1 MRLYSKSRGALG
13 VVAAVVVMRPDM
25 GSQQCGCRDD
35 RKGLLDSTAN
45 MIGLDLV
52 LLRNRRKE
60 GRVSTRSR

>member
-1 MRLYSKSRGALG
+1 MRLYLKSRGALG

-35 RKGLLDSTAN
+35 REGFLDSTGD

-52 LLRNRRKE
+52 RLPNRRKE
-60 GRVSTRSR
+60 R